1 MPVYPTLQLVQLG
14 KGMTDWASGY
24 SLQHQRERQMPK
36 GKQTINN
43 VTIMVMIMI
52 QNQ

>member
-1 MPVYPTLQLVQLG
+1 
-14 KGMTDWASGY
+14 
-24 SLQHQRERQMPK
+24 MPK

-52 QNQ
+52 QNQWQSITVIILEEQIHLRN